1 MPYDVKRQVRCIA
14 VIDAATKISVGRTL
28 GRSAL
33 TGIGAAIF
41 TGRHAALGGAI
52 LDYRFAGDETIET
65 VAGLIV
71 FSDFSSLVFGCDAA
85 HYEKLCALM
94 PPEVVSEEHAEGTA
108 EQLGRIKR
116 MADDGP
122 RVLAEMDEAVAKAQ
136 KTVDGMTLQA
146 EEGSSFA
153 ERDEARLQLAGLSE
167 QLHDAKAMS
176 NAVRQL
182 VASRNQ
188 DRMKGIGVA

>member
-1 MPYDVKRQVRCIA
+1 MEIRCIA
-14 VIDAATKISVGRTL
+14 KIDAETKISVGRTL

-52 LDYRFAGDETIET
+52 LDYRFAGDETTET
-65 VAGLIV
+65 VTGLIV
-71 FSDFSSLVFGCDAA
+71 FSDFSSLMFACDASHFA
-85 HYEKLCALM
+85 KFSALM
-94 PPEVVSEEHAEGTA
+94 PPEAVSDERAEETA
-108 EQLGRIKR
+108 EQLGKIKR

-122 RVLAEMDEAVAKAQ
+122 RVIAEMDEAVSKAQ
-136 KTVDGMTLQA
+136 KMVDRMTVQA

-182 VASRNQ
+182 VASRSQ
-188 DRMKGIGVA
+188 DRMEGIGVA